1 MEDMKM
7 TSEAVY
13 EPPPEWGDDP
23 LTDYFEI
30 AHKNRWAS
38 FVHEREGVDLL
49 LRIDAWLET
58 LRKGLINPKHNV
70 SALLLLRAQL
80 LFRAT
85 CDPALSS
92 NHYASMPVQRACLEA
107 AAYALWCAKDAEALK
122 VWMDRDESNQ
132 TKKAARSFFKHGDT
146 NKAIARCDTKLAEI
160 YAKLYDRAI
169 DFGAH
174 PNALGIWAGSDIQ
187 PDGDDFEMMQIGL
200 HGRGVALDAAM
211 KASAQAGVF
220 TIRIAELI
228 WPERV
233 GLLGLRD
240 EMWAL
245 RESC

>member
-1 MEDMKM
+1 MA
-7 TSEAVY
+7 SETVY
-13 EPPPEWGDDP
+13 EPPPKWGDDP

-38 FVHEREGVDLL
+38 FVHEHEGVSLL

-58 LRKGLINPKHNV
+58 LRKGLINPKHHI

-85 CDPALSS
+85 CELALSG

-122 VWMDRDESNQ
+122 VWMDRDESDQ
-132 TKKAARSFFKHGDT
+132 TRKAARSFFKHGDT
-146 NKAIARCDTKLAEI
+146 KKAIAKCDNKLAEI

-174 PNALGIWAGSDIQ
+174 PNALGIWVGSEIQ
-187 PDGDDFEMMQIGL
+187 PAGDDYAMMQIGL
-200 HGRGVALDAAM
+200 HGRDAALDAAM
-211 KASAQAGVF
+211 KSSAQTGVF
-220 TIRIAELI
+220 IVRIAEPI

-233 GLLGLRD
+233 GLLGLIH
-240 EMWAL
+240 ELWSL
-245 RESC
+245 RKSC